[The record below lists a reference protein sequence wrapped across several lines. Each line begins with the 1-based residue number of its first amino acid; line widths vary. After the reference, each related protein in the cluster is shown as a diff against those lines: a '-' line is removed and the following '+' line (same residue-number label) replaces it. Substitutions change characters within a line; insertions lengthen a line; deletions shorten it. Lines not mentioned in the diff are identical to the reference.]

1 MPAESGQERT
11 EQPTPKRLNEA
22 RRKGQIARSRE
33 LNTTAVLLTGAAG
46 MLLLGEG
53 LLGGLTDIM
62 SSSLTLDRATIF
74 NPDAPVE
81 LFTKSVVDGLLTLTP
96 LFVLLVFIAI
106 LAPMALGGF
115 SFSTDAIAFKW
126 EKLDPIKGIGR
137 IFAWRGLV
145 ELLKALAKFLIVAAV
160 TITFLWLNTD
170 RIIYLGELGIDA
182 ALAETADILF
192 WGFLFVSSALIVVT
206 AVDVPFQL
214 WDHKRQLMMTLQE
227 VKDEYKETDGRPEVK
242 QQIRK
247 MQMEM
252 ADRRMMQEVPK
263 ADVVVTNPTH
273 YAVALKYDQETMAAP
288 RVIAKGADLI
298 AAEIKKVAR
307 EHGVPIAAA
316 PPLTRALFYSTELN
330 DEIPAGLYMAVAQV
344 LAYVFQLDKKHKA
357 SNDEDIELPDL
368 PIPDDLK
375 RDE

>member
-1 MPAESGQERT
+1 
-11 EQPTPKRLNEA
+11 
-22 RRKGQIARSRE
+22 
-33 LNTTAVLLTGAAG
+33 
-46 MLLLGEG
+46 
-53 LLGGLTDIM
+53 
-62 SSSLTLDRATIF
+62 
-74 NPDAPVE
+74 
-81 LFTKSVVDGLLTLTP
+81 
-96 LFVLLVFIAI
+96 
-106 LAPMALGGF
+106 MALGGF

-126 EKLDPIKGIGR
+126 EKLDPIKGLGR

-145 ELLKALAKFLIVAAV
+145 ELLKALGKFVLVAAV
-160 TITFLWLNTD
+160 TVTFLWLNTD
-170 RIIYLGELGIDA
+170 NIIYLSELNIEA
-182 ALAETADILF
+182 ALVETADLLF
-192 WGFLFVSSALIVVT
+192 WGFLFVSSALILIT
-206 AVDVPFQL
+206 AIDVPFQL

-344 LAYVFQLDKKHKA
+344 LAYVFQLDKTRKA
-357 SNDEDIELPDL
+357 KNDEDIELPDNL